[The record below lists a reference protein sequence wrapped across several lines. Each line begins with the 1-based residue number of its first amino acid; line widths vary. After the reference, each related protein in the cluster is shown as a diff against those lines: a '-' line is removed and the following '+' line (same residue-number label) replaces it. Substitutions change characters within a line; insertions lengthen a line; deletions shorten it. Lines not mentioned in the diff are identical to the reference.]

1 MIRQWLERI
10 FDGDFDGP
18 FGATRTHLV
27 RSAGILVTL
36 VLSVL
41 ALAACSRSADSAAGA
56 SAPPDGEAALA
67 SADVPTEAAAD
78 TPTVAS
84 EAISPAAK
92 AEAAAAAAAADE
104 AADEERR
111 RLAELEQREQEA
123 RARETELARREE
135 IAQREREVAE
145 RERALAERERRIA
158 AQERA
163 APAEATVKPI
173 ESQPALPEPT
183 PEPVAG
189 QPSAR
194 ELPTAERA
202 VLVDAGDRNV
212 VPGDDPSGTVEEER
226 WQESWRTRGRS
237 SDDREATGP
246 AERIAALERLS
257 AGAEL
262 ELEIED
268 DLSSGTSTV
277 GEVFQSRLTS
287 DVLGPEGELIVPA
300 GSVVWGR
307 VVDVRPLR
315 RVGGRATLELQFER
329 LELPSGES
337 VEVRASLLEQG
348 RNKKKDKAKIV
359 GGAIAG
365 LILGRIL
372 GDGETAAAGAAV
384 GAAAGTAAAI
394 SAEGR
399 EVELPAGTE
408 LSLVLEEVVTV
419 TTRYGE
425 PVRD

>member
-1 MIRQWLERI
+1 MIRQRLERI

-18 FGATRTHLV
+18 FGAIRTHLV
-27 RSAGILVTL
+27 RRAGILA
-36 VLSVL
+36 LSVF

-56 SAPPDGEAALA
+56 PPAGEAAPA
-67 SADVPTEAAAD
+67 PAVAPTEAAAD
-78 TPTVAS
+78 APTVEP
-84 EAISPAAK
+84 EAISSAEGAA
-92 AEAAAAAAAADE
+92 AEAAA
-104 AADEERR
+104 EERR

-123 RARETELARREE
+123 RAREAELARREE

-158 AQERA
+158 EQERA
-163 APAEATVKPI
+163 APAEARVEPT

-183 PEPVAG
+183 PEPGAR
-189 QPSAR
+189 QPAAR
-194 ELPTAERA
+194 ELPAAEQA
-202 VLVDAGDRNV
+202 VLVDASDRNAS
-212 VPGDDPSGTVEEER
+212 PGEEPSGTAEEER
-226 WQESWRTRGRS
+226 WNESWRTRGRA

-246 AERIAALERLS
+246 AERIAALERLG

-268 DLSSGTSTV
+268 DLSSGTSTA
-277 GEVFQSRLTS
+277 GEVFRSRLTS

-307 VVDVRPLR
+307 VVDARPLR